1 VSDANADRLIA
12 RWAASHARELI
23 AEAQAEALVV
33 ARERLRARLVAAL
46 LDAADE
52 RLTTEPRRPPP
63 PDRSPGP
70 SESVLWVYGVV
81 PPGVE
86 PPGADGVDGH
96 PVRVHRH
103 AALGALV
110 SEVPKDAFT
119 EEALRTRLEDLE
131 SLEALAR
138 AHDLVLERAMT
149 NGPVVPF
156 RLCTLYASQPRLD
169 EMLDREGGTLRAAL
183 DRLDGMQEWGVKAF
197 LRATVATPA
206 ADGPDDAASGT
217 EYLTRK
223 REHRAAAVAGR
234 EATEAAVAE
243 IHARLTERAAAAVL
257 SRPQDRRLSG
267 RDTEMVLNA
276 AYLVPGE
283 GAAAFRATVAELGQR
298 DEPEDVELELTGPWP
313 PYHFVEPPTHAGDA

>member
-1 VSDANADRLIA
+1 VSDANADRLID

-23 AEAQAEALVV
+23 AEAQGEALVA
-33 ARERLRARLVAAL
+33 ARERLQARLVEAL
-46 LDAADE
+46 LHAADE
-52 RLTTEPRRPPP
+52 RLTAQPRPAPAQDRPT
-63 PDRSPGP
+63 RP
-70 SESVLWVYGVV
+70 SESVLWLYGVV
-81 PPGVE
+81 PAGVE
-86 PPGADGVDGH
+86 PPATDGVDGH
-96 PVRVHRH
+96 PVRVHDH

-197 LRATVATPA
+197 LRAAVGAPA
-206 ADGPDDAASGT
+206 AEGPDAASGT

-223 REHRAAAVAGR
+223 RERRDAAVAGR

-243 IHARLTERAAAAVL
+243 IHARLTERAAASVL

-267 RDTEMVLNA
+267 RETEMVLNA
-276 AYLVPGE
+276 AYLVPAE
-283 GAAAFRATVAELGQR
+283 GAAGFRATVAELGQR

-313 PYHFVEPPTHAGDA
+313 PYHFVEPSTHAGDA